1 MVVTAIQYGSALVIN
16 GYEHNFELRSLGAMH
31 TSYHHT

>member
-16 GYEHNFELRSLGAMH
+16 GYEQNFELRSLGAMH